1 MIATTA
7 GHTREH
13 ARMTPP
19 SKTTLWAL
27 GLCMALLAGSA
38 AAQPTV
44 LPKAIPAEA
53 FFRDADFREAVLSPS
68 GKQLAVTLARSGARV
83 GLYVI
88 DLAKGLKSTGVGQ
101 FNDVDVQDVHWVN
114 EDRLIFSATD
124 YAKGSGSGEGAP
136 GLFAVNADGSKFRE
150 LVQRNRNFVVDA
162 KARNVGLEWN
172 HILLKVPEPKPGEAN
187 EEVLLGETTWKDR
200 YEVSKVTPLWLNVRN
215 GTSRTTDYKEPYGAL
230 GWIFDSKGEPRVVIT
245 EEGNRSAAYW
255 RGPAQRAWTLI
266 TEGDLIGLPFVPKA
280 VDDAGQLFVLQ
291 NQGEPGLAV
300 ISRYDFERKAP
311 SPKALVSTPG
321 FDFRGGLIL
330 RDGKLAGVRVD
341 ADAETTVWFDADMK
355 QLQALVDERFP
366 GRVNQLSCSL
376 CGQPGQVALV
386 RTYSDRDPGQL
397 WVYRDKPA
405 AGEAQWQAVARLMP
419 GIDPRLMAT
428 VDTYRF
434 KARDGREVPVWV
446 TSPMGVEPGKP
457 APAVVMVHGGPSSR
471 IGHWAWDPTNQFL
484 ASRGYL
490 VIEPEFRG
498 SKGYGEAHWKA
509 GWKQWGQ
516 AMQDDVADALLWAQK
531 EGLATD
537 RACIAGASYGGYST
551 LMGLARQPSLY
562 RCGVAWVAV
571 TDLELLVNGSWWV
584 SDDIGDDYRKYGM
597 ALLVGEPAKDAAML
611 AANSPVLLA
620 DKIKAP
626 VLLAFG
632 EEDIRVPLAHGKR
645 MRAVLIKAGNEPE
658 WVTYAGEGH
667 GWALLKNKVDFAQ
680 RMERFLAKHLQTPAP

>member
-1 MIATTA
+1 MISTKTA
-7 GHTREH
+7 LR
-13 ARMTPP
+13 
-19 SKTTLWAL
+19 AL
-27 GLCMALLAGSA
+27 GLCLALFGSSAFSQA
-38 AAQPTV
+38 AAQPTAQA
-44 LPKAIPAEA
+44 KAIPAEA
-53 FFRDADFREAVLSPS
+53 FFRGAEIRQAVLSPS
-68 GKQLAVTLARSGARV
+68 GQRLAVTLARSGARV

-88 DLAKGLKSTGVGQ
+88 DLAKGMKSTGVGQ
-101 FNDVDVQDVHWVN
+101 FDDVDVEAVHWVN
-114 EDRLIFSATD
+114 EDQLVFDTSD
-124 YAKGSGSGEGAP
+124 YAKGSGSGLGGP
-136 GLFAVNADGSKFRE
+136 GLFSVKADGSEFRG
-150 LVQRNRNFVVDA
+150 LIARHRFFSLIAKTRNPM
-162 KARNVGLEWN
+162 LESN
-172 HILLKVPEPKPGEAN
+172 HALLIVPEPQPGEAN
-187 EEVLLGETTWKDR
+187 EEVLVGEYSWRDR
-200 YEVSKVTPLWLNVRN
+200 SDTAMITPMWLNVRN
-215 GTSRTTDYKEPYGAL
+215 GSTRTPDYKEPYGAH
-230 GWIFDSKGEPRVVIT
+230 GWIFDSKGEPRVVST
-245 EEGNRSAAYW
+245 QEGNRSAVYW
-255 RGPAQRAWTLI
+255 RGPGQSAWALL
-266 TEGDLIGLPFVPKA
+266 TEGDLIGLPFEPVA

-291 NQGEPGLAV
+291 NQGEAGLAV
-300 ISRYDFERKAP
+300 LSRYDFERQAP

-321 FDFRGGLIL
+321 FDFQGRLNF
-330 RDGKLAGVRVD
+330 RKGKLAGVRVN

-366 GRVNQLSCSL
+366 GRVNRLSCSL

-386 RTYSDRDPGQL
+386 HTYSDRDPGQL
-397 WVYRDKPA
+397 WIYRTKPA
-405 AGEAQWQAVARLMP
+405 AGEAPWQAVARLMP

-446 TSPMGVEPGKP
+446 TSPMGAEPGRP
-457 APAVVMVHGGPSSR
+457 APAVVMVHGGPHAR
-471 IGHWAWDPTNQFL
+471 IGEWSWQPMNQFL

-498 SKGYGEAHWKA
+498 SEGYGEAHWKA

-551 LMGLARQPSLY
+551 LMGLARQPNLY

-571 TDLELLVNGSWWV
+571 TDLDLYVQGSWWV
-584 SDDIGDDYRKYGM
+584 SDDTGSDYRKYGL
-597 ALLVGEPAKDAAML
+597 AVLVGDPVKDAAML

-620 DKIKAP
+620 DKIKTP

-632 EEDIRVPLAHGKR
+632 EEDQRVPLAHGKR
-645 MRAVLIKAGNEPE
+645 MRAALIKAGNEPE